1 MDAAMMESLLQERT
15 PLRPE
20 AGWQDRLRALVRG
33 EVKFE
38 EALKR
43 HTTLQIGG
51 PADALVY
58 PADLDELR
66 QVIEFANVQ
75 HVPWMVLGWG
85 SNVLVRDGG
94 IRGIVF
100 RLQKTLT
107 RFETLDETENEILIE
122 VEAGVPLPKVV
133 EAGRQNGW
141 KGVETLYGIP
151 GSIGGTLKMNAGTRA
166 GEIKEFV
173 EEIQVLRPDGTLHAY
188 PKKKIKFEYRSANLP
203 NKEIVLS
210 GKFRFQKADPAA
222 VQEAVATYQKKRHDS
237 QPLEF
242 PNVGSVFKNPDK
254 GFAAQ
259 IIEELGLKGVRVG
272 GARISHK
279 HSNFIVN
286 ENEATARDVLV
297 LIGLIRDKV
306 KEELDLKL
314 ELEVKVIGEDESV

>member
-15 PLRPE
+15 PPRPE

-33 EVKFE
+33 ELRLE
-38 EALKR
+38 EPLKR

-58 PADLDELR
+58 PADLEDLKS
-66 QVIEFANVQ
+66 VLEFAAAQ
-75 HVPWMVLGWG
+75 HVPWTILGWG

-94 IRGIVF
+94 IRGIVL
-100 RLQKTLT
+100 RLQKTFT
-107 RFETLDETENEILIE
+107 RFEILDETESEVL
-122 VEAGVPLPKVV
+122 VEAESGVPLPKLV
-133 EAGRQNGW
+133 ETGKQNGW

-173 EEIQVLRPDGTLHAY
+173 EEITVLRPDGSLHSY

-203 NKEIVLS
+203 SKEIVIA
-210 GKFRFQKADPAA
+210 GKFRFQKIDPTA
-222 VQEAVATYQKKRHDS
+222 VQEAVATYQKKRHES

-242 PNVGSVFKNPDK
+242 PNVGSVFKNPEK
-254 GFAAQ
+254 AFAAQ

-272 GARISHK
+272 GARISEK

-286 ENEATARDVLV
+286 ENDASARDVLV

-314 ELEVKVIGEDESV
+314 ELEVKVIGEDESL

>member
-1 MDAAMMESLLQERT
+1 MDAALMESLLQERT
-15 PLRPE
+15 PPRPE
-20 AGWQDRLRALVRG
+20 VGWQDRLRALARG
-33 EVKFE
+33 ELRLE
-38 EALKR
+38 EPLKR

-58 PADLDELR
+58 PVDLDDLR
-66 QVIEFANVQ
+66 SIVEFANAQ
-75 HVPWMVLGWG
+75 RVPWTILGWG
-85 SNVLVRDGG
+85 SNVLVKDGG
-94 IRGIVF
+94 IRGIVL
-100 RLQKTLT
+100 RLQKTFN
-107 RFETLDETENEILIE
+107 RFEILDETESEVL
-122 VEAGVPLPKVV
+122 VEAESGVPLPKLV
-133 EAGRQNGW
+133 EAGKQNGW

-173 EEIQVLRPDGTLHAY
+173 EDITVLRPDGTVHSY

-203 NKEIVLS
+203 SKEIVIA
-210 GKFRFQKADPAA
+210 GKFRFQKGDPAA

-242 PNVGSVFKNPDK
+242 PNVGSIFKNPEK
-254 GFAAQ
+254 AFAAQ

-286 ENEATARDVLV
+286 ENEASARDVLV

-314 ELEVKVIGEDESV
+314 ELEVKVIGEDEHL